1 MSQALV
7 SRILN
12 RFRLVPE
19 QPKKNAFALV
29 IPSVARHPLA
39 TLVASVFFFA
49 WLFLPPGAVAFG
61 PVTLRKDDVVRL
73 LPLAL
78 VLIFDPR
85 LLAVRWHWIDIPVF
99 VYCLCPFLGGVANQL
114 SWLFSSWEAI
124 KEFEYWFVPYLL
136 GRSVFRD
143 GVSQQRFAVCLIIA
157 AACYVPLTIYEIV
170 NGPKLTALVT
180 GRELLSQQWGAVRGE
195 TYKPSVFLGSGF
207 VLTMFYGMAV
217 LTALGVAWD
226 GGRFLRHEAPHPSP
240 LPETGRGNKD
250 GRKYLSEAGQGNKKS
265 QCAWMYMA
273 AIVLAVV
280 VVACKSLGSIVL
292 LGVGLVVMVACRWT
306 GMRIWLIPL
315 ALIAPMYIG
324 LRISGILSTDKME
337 LVAKQFVSAQRAG
350 SLLYRLRAE
359 DIVFQQM
366 QGYWLLGWGDWG
378 RWQQGVKVL
387 ALDGFWLYALTRT
400 GLASVVAWLA
410 MMTIPILVFACSRTR
425 LKAGNSDW
433 IGLAFALCLALSLVD
448 SMFNFFGE
456 APWMAMLGCLVSRVV
471 HSERTLASK

>member
-1 MSQALV
+1 MSQASV

-19 QPKKNAFALV
+19 QPKQDAFAFV
-29 IPSVARHPLA
+29 MPSVARHPLA
-39 TLVASVFFFA
+39 TLVASVFFFV

-61 PVTLRKDDVVRL
+61 PFTLSKEDVVRL

-99 VYCLCPFLGGVANQL
+99 VFCLCPFISGVANQL
-114 SWLFSSWEAI
+114 SWQVSSWEGVR
-124 KEFEYWFVPYLL
+124 EFEYWFVPYLL

-143 GVSQQRFAVCLIIA
+143 GVSQQRLAVCLIIA
-157 AACYVPLTIYEIV
+157 AVCYVPPTIYEIV

-180 GRELLSQQWGAVRGE
+180 GRELIRQERGALRGV
-195 TYKPSVFLGSGF
+195 TYRPSVFLSSGF
-207 VLTMFYGMAV
+207 VLTMFYGMAA

-226 GGRFLRHEAPHPSP
+226 GGRYFGLKPPQPRPR
-240 LPETGRGNKD
+240 PETGRGNKD
-250 GRKYLSEAGQGNKKS
+250 EGKHLREAGRENKKS
-265 QCAWMYMA
+265 QSVWMYLA
-273 AIVLAVV
+273 VIVFAVV

-292 LGVGLVVMVACRWT
+292 LGVGLVLMVACRWT

-324 LRISGILSTDKME
+324 IRISGIMSTDNVV
-337 LVAKQFVSAQRAG
+337 LLAKQFFSAERAS

-366 QGYWLLGWGDWG
+366 QGHWWLGWGYWG
-378 RWQQGVKVL
+378 RWQQGAKVL
-387 ALDGFWLYALTRT
+387 ALDGFWLFALTRT

-410 MMTIPILVFACSRTR
+410 MVTIPILVFACSRTR
-425 LKAGNSDW
+425 LEAGNYDW
-433 IGLAFALCLALSLVD
+433 IGLAFALSLALSLID
-448 SMFNFFGE
+448 SMFNYFGDV
-456 APWMAMLGCLVSRVV
+456 PWLIVLGCLVSRVV